1 MFQRLSLIL
10 GRAFAFSPE
19 DLRREDGQT
28 TLEYAVV
35 TAVVV
40 AMAIAAAAL
49 FTGAVSAAVAKITAA
64 IATI

>member
-10 GRAFAFSPE
+10 GRAFTFRAE

-28 TLEYAVV
+28 TIEYAVV

-40 AMAIAAAAL
+40 AMAIAAGLL
-49 FTGAVSAAVAKITAA
+49 FTGAVQAAVKSITDA